1 MLVEAAKPV
10 TFILCILSLYAVF
23 HAAFMAPSS
32 DLHEK
37 IYESMLLL
45 ALSAIVS
52 VISGISFR
60 AAEPEPQAHNMR
72 LISTLPLQLFC
83 WATSIMLV
91 LFLLSW
97 YLESFC
103 VFYKDVRRF

>member
-1 MLVEAAKPV
+1 MLVEVAKPV

-23 HAAFMAPSS
+23 HAAFMAPS
-32 DLHEK
+32 DLQQK
-37 IYESMLLL
+37 VYESILLL

-52 VISGISFR
+52 VISGLSFR
-60 AAEPEPQAHNMR
+60 AAEPEPQAHQIR

-97 YLESFC
+97 YLETYC
-103 VFYKDVRRF
+103 VFYKDVRRL

>member
-1 MLVEAAKPV
+1 MLVEVAKPV

-23 HAAFMAPSS
+23 HAAFMAPS
-32 DLHEK
+32 DLQQK
-37 IYESMLLL
+37 VYESILLL

-52 VISGISFR
+52 VISGLSFR
-60 AAEPEPQAHNMR
+60 AAEPEPQAHQIR

-83 WATSIMLV
+83 WARSIMLV

-97 YLESFC
+97 YLETYC
-103 VFYKDVRRF
+103 VFYKDVRRL

>member
-1 MLVEAAKPV
+1 MLVEVAKPV

-23 HAAFMAPSS
+23 HAAFMAPS
-32 DLHEK
+32 DLQQK
-37 IYESMLLL
+37 VYESILLL

-52 VISGISFR
+52 VISGLSFR
-60 AAEPEPQAHNMR
+60 AAEPEPEAHQMR

-97 YLESFC
+97 YLETYC
-103 VFYKDVRRF
+103 VFYKDVRRL